1 MTGDQWPS
9 SLLRLRLIPAPCTQ
23 TLGFST
29 SLSPWHTFCPRVHFR
44 DSYNLQRISINLPHL
59 QDEWQLEAKCFP
71 AREIFCS
78 VSLLPL
84 PSAGEPNVL
93 TLEGLREAGAG
104 ANAILSRWGWQ
115 LGTTFPQLA
124 LCRGNSMTETRQL
137 VAGSLRF
144 EDEDAVTAVP
154 RRATQDP
161 TATRTNA
168 DAHFVPE
175 DLLERECLGTW
186 GQRFLYQ

>member
-9 SLLRLRLIPAPCTQ
+9 SLLRLPLIPAPALKPWAFLLASLPGIPFAQ
-23 TLGFST
+23 GFILETPIISRGSVLIFPT
-29 SLSPWHTFCPRVHFR
+29 YKMSGS
-44 DSYNLQRISINLPHL
+44 RI
-59 QDEWQLEAKCFP
+59 P
-71 AREIFCS
+71 AREIFCL

-144 EDEDAVTAVP
+144 EDEDAVSAVP
-154 RRATQDP
+154 RR
-161 TATRTNA
+161 ATRTNA
-168 DAHFVPE
+168 DAHFFPE